1 MSSPTTKDDK
11 KLAAAMK
18 IRAMASSIQGF
29 DASLAEAIDSLLN
42 PDSSQ
47 ARKNRAARALKEV
60 KSQIGVL
67 SRDLASNISVL
78 CPISGLE
85 CVHSRQKRA
94 LVVDDTSNKENSPLP
109 PPKKSKPQAVLPR
122 KAALPLAIEI
132 PTPKNGKQ
140 YSKMELVEVL
150 SQHPKGSKAC
160 TNARC
165 KIIQKGFVPIQ
176 RAMIDRLMI
185 GFEKQGNKTI

>member
-18 IRAMASSIQGF
+18 IRAMASSVKGF
-29 DASLAEAIDSLLN
+29 DSSLAEAIDSLLN

-94 LVVDDTSNKENSPLP
+94 RVVDDTSNKENTPLP
-109 PPKKSKPQAVLPR
+109 PLKKSKTKAVLPR
-122 KAALPLAIEI
+122 KAALP
-132 PTPKNGKQ
+132 
-140 YSKMELVEVL
+140 
-150 SQHPKGSKAC
+150 
-160 TNARC
+160 
-165 KIIQKGFVPIQ
+165 
-176 RAMIDRLMI
+176 
-185 GFEKQGNKTI
+185 